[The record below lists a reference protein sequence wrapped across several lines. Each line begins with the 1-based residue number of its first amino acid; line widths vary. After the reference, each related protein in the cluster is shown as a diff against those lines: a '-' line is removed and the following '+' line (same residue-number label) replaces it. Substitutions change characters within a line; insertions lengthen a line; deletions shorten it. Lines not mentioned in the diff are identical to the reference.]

1 MENMLKTVD
10 KNTALYVGVDVHRFE
25 HTAVVA
31 NRFEEE
37 LGLLS
42 FPNTLSGI
50 ESFRLW
56 LLAIDNP
63 QKPRIIGIEGSN
75 GNGKLLTS
83 IISSD
88 YQEIYEV
95 NPVYTKQRR
104 DHGTTGDKSDAVDA
118 RLVIEV
124 LTRKLDKLPKVTLQD
139 QSEDIAI
146 LDQLTTFHNDLI
158 RQQTRLKN
166 QLHRLFSEDNPD
178 YQSGRGSSFSLK
190 ALKSW
195 KSYLGKQTNSTSSIM
210 TPSGTRRMIT
220 KDKIKQFEQLRLL
233 LKKADGHIH
242 NLLGNNNLLTLPGAG
257 IITTAKII
265 SKTKGIKRFNLDG
278 FIKYAGIAPI
288 EKQSGKTK
296 KHKQNKSGNRQ
307 LNNALYTIA
316 LTQLRCCPKAKAYF
330 EKKIKEGKTK
340 KHAIRCL
347 MKRVACI
354 VYGMLRTGEK
364 YFLGSQTKCT
374 SKV

>member
-1 MENMLKTVD
+1 MKAID
-10 KNTALYVGVDVHRFE
+10 KNTALYVGVDIHRYG
-25 HTAVVA
+25 HTAVCA

-42 FPNTLSGI
+42 FPNTVNGI

-56 LLAIDNP
+56 LSTIDNP

-83 IISSD
+83 IISKD
-88 YQEIYEV
+88 YQDIYEV

-104 DHGTTGDKSDAVDA
+104 DHGTSGNKSDAVDA
-118 RLVIEV
+118 RLVIEI

-139 QSEDIAI
+139 QSGDIAI
-146 LDQLTTFHNDLI
+146 LYQLTTFHDDLI

-166 QLHRLFSEDNPD
+166 QLHRLFHEDNPS

-190 ALKSW
+190 ALKRW
-195 KSYLGKQTNSTSSIM
+195 KSYLTRQTNSTSSM
-210 TPSGTRRMIT
+210 TPSGIRQMII

-233 LKKADGHIH
+233 LKKTDGHI
-242 NLLGNNNLLTLPGAG
+242 NDLLGNNNLLTLPGAG
-257 IITTAKII
+257 VITAAKII
-265 SKTKGIKRFNLDG
+265 TGTKGVKRFNLDG

-288 EKQSGKTK
+288 ERQSGKTQ

-307 LNNALYTIA
+307 LNNAIYTIA

-347 MKRVACI
+347 MKRIACI

-364 YFLGSQTKCT
+364 YRG
-374 SKV
+374 

>member
-1 MENMLKTVD
+1 MKAID
-10 KNTALYVGVDVHRFE
+10 KNTALYVGVDVHRYE
-25 HTAVVA
+25 HTAVCA

-56 LLAIDNP
+56 LSTIDNP

-75 GNGKLLTS
+75 GNGKFLTS
-83 IISSD
+83 IIAKD
-88 YQEIYEV
+88 YQQIYEV
-95 NPVYTKQRR
+95 NPIYTKQRR
-104 DHGTTGDKSDAVDA
+104 DHGTSGDKSDAVDA
-118 RLVIEV
+118 RLVIEI
-124 LTRKLDKLPKVTLQD
+124 LTRKLDKLPRVTLQD
-139 QSEDIAI
+139 QSQDIAI
-146 LDQLTTFHNDLI
+146 LDQLVTFHDDLA

-166 QLHRLFSEDNPD
+166 QLHRLFHEDNSN
-178 YQSGRGSSFSLK
+178 YQSRRGSSFSLK

-195 KSYLGKQTNSTSSIM
+195 KSRLAGQTSRVSSL
-210 TPSGTRRMIT
+210 TPSATRRMII

-233 LKKADGHIH
+233 LRKTDNHIG
-242 NLLGNNNLLTLPGAG
+242 NLLKDNNLLTLPGAG
-257 IITTAKII
+257 VITTAKII
-265 SKTKGIKRFNLDG
+265 TGTRGVKRFNLNG

-288 EKQSGKTK
+288 ERQSGKTK

-307 LNNALYTIA
+307 LNNAVYTIA
-316 LTQLRCCPKAKAYF
+316 LTQLRCCPKAKTYF

-347 MKRVACI
+347 MKRLACI

-364 YFLGSQTKCT
+364 YRG
-374 SKV
+374 

>member
-1 MENMLKTVD
+1 MIENMDNTIN
-10 KNTALYVGVDVHRFE
+10 KNTALYVGVDVHRYE
-25 HTAVVA
+25 HTAVCA

-37 LGLLS
+37 LGLFA
-42 FPNTLSGI
+42 FPNTVLGV
-50 ESFRLW
+50 ESFRSW
-56 LLAIDNP
+56 LLSIGDP

-83 IISSD
+83 IIAKD
-88 YQEIYEV
+88 YQQIYEV

-104 DHGTTGDKSDAVDA
+104 DHGTSGNKSDAVDA
-118 RLVIEV
+118 RLVIEI

-139 QSEDIAI
+139 QSEDITI
-146 LDQLTTFHNDLI
+146 LDQLTTFHDDLTKE
-158 RQQTRLKN
+158 QTRLKN
-166 QLHRLFSEDNPD
+166 QLHRLFHEDNPN

-195 KSYLGKQTNSTSSIM
+195 KSRLVGQTSRTSFL
-210 TPSGTRRMIT
+210 TPSTTRRMII
-220 KDKIKQFEQLRLL
+220 KEKIKQFEQLRLL
-233 LKKADGHIH
+233 LKRTDNHIG
-242 NLLGNNNLLTLPGAG
+242 NLLQDNNLLTLPGAG
-257 IITTAKII
+257 VITAAKII
-265 SKTKGIKRFNLDG
+265 TGTRGVKRFNLDG

-288 EKQSGKTK
+288 ERQSGKTQK
-296 KHKQNKSGNRQ
+296 YKQNKSGNRQ
-307 LNNALYTIA
+307 LNNAIYTIA

-354 VYGMLRTGEK
+354 VYGMLRNGEK
-364 YFLGSQTKCT
+364 YRG
-374 SKV
+374 

>member
-1 MENMLKTVD
+1 MKAID
-10 KNTALYVGVDVHRFE
+10 KNTALYVGVDIHRYE
-25 HTAVVA
+25 HTAVCT

-42 FPNTLSGI
+42 FPNTVAGI
-50 ESFRLW
+50 ESFRSW

-83 IISSD
+83 IIAKD
-88 YQEIYEV
+88 YQDIYEV

-104 DHGTTGDKSDAVDA
+104 NHGTSGDKSDAVDA
-118 RLVIEV
+118 RLVIEI
-124 LTRKLDKLPKVTLQD
+124 LTRKLDRLPKVTLQD
-139 QSEDIAI
+139 QSGDITI
-146 LDQLTTFHNDLI
+146 LDQLTTFHDDLI

-166 QLHRLFSEDNPD
+166 QLHRLFHEIDPD
-178 YQSGRGSSFSLK
+178 YQSRRGSSFSLK
-190 ALKSW
+190 AIKNW
-195 KSYLGKQTNSTSSIM
+195 KHKLARRTNNTAPFTTSPDETKQ
-210 TPSGTRRMIT
+210 MIT
-220 KDKIKQFEQLRLL
+220 KEKIKQFEQLRQL
-233 LKKADGHIH
+233 LKKVNGRID
-242 NLLGNNNLLTLPGAG
+242 NLLVGENLLTLPGAG
-257 IITTAKII
+257 TITVSKIITA
-265 SKTKGIKRFNLDG
+265 TKGVKRFNLDG

-288 EKQSGKTK
+288 ERQSGKSK

-307 LNNALYTIA
+307 LNNAIYTIA
-316 LTQLRCCPKAKAYF
+316 LTQLRCHRKAKEYYQ
-330 EKKIKEGKTK
+330 KKISEGKTK

-364 YFLGSQTKCT
+364 YRG
-374 SKV
+374 